1 MKAVDRLGRVQA
13 EIAALREE
21 EAALKAQVLAS
32 GDVEGQ
38 LFKAAIIEQNRKT
51 TNWQNICKKLNPS
64 FQLIAAH
71 TKVSLVTSIKVTARS
86 TAARRAA

>member
-21 EAALKAQVLAS
+21 EAALKAQVLES
-32 GDVEGQ
+32 GDVEGA
-38 LFKAAIIEQNRKT
+38 LFKAAIVEQNRKT
-51 TNWQNICKKLNPS
+51 TSWQKVCQKLNPS

-71 TKVSLVTSIKVTARS
+71 TKVTKVTSVKVTARS